1 MPKRDAVAMTI
12 AVVTVVVSGVVA
24 VRAQTAPGE
33 LACEWF
39 GLGHG
44 EPTRTHP
51 TAVDAAIAWATSLHE
66 TRRKPIPTGPGWVI
80 DVTGADIQV
89 GEIPPNG
96 RAFAVRDHGRTEALL
111 FVIRQGGGWVVG
123 RDYSC

>member
-1 MPKRDAVAMTI
+1 MTKRGAAAVTI
-12 AVVTVVVSGVVA
+12 AAVVVVVSGIA
-24 VRAQTAPGE
+24 GVRAQTAPGE
-33 LACEWF
+33 LACEFF

-51 TAVDAAIAWATSLHE
+51 TADDAAVAWATSLHE
-66 TRRKPIPTGPGWVI
+66 IKGKPIPTGSSWVI

-89 GEIPPNG
+89 GEIPSDG

-111 FVIRQGGGWVVG
+111 FVIREGGGWVVG

>member
-1 MPKRDAVAMTI
+1 MSKRGAAAVAI
-12 AVVTVVVSGVVA
+12 AVVAVVVSGLVGI
-24 VRAQTAPGE
+24 RAQTAPGE

-51 TAVDAAIAWATSLHE
+51 RAVDAAIAWATSLHE
-66 TRRKPIPTGPGWVI
+66 IGGKPIPTGPGWVI

-89 GEIPPNG
+89 GEIASDG